1 MESVQAH
8 FKNLKYHK
16 MWADHLRAPA
26 YAILRL
32 LAQNVCA
39 AVVVD
44 APHLVRFLLARAKCT
59 RVTVLVHKKCS

>member
-1 MESVQAH
+1 
-8 FKNLKYHK
+8 

-26 YAILRL
+26 CAILRL
-32 LAQNVCA
+32 PAQNVRA